1 MAFTQ
6 QAPIGAPN
14 ADLITQTLAKLQ
26 PDSALQDYA
35 RMHKNDVYI
44 VSLANAESNRRKALR
59 LAAQGNAG
67 QQPTVADQSIAGM
80 APAPVAQTQLPE
92 NQGIAQIP
100 TPNMQRLA
108 DGGIAGYDDEEQ
120 GMATGGMGGMFNFAQ
135 QSEPVMR
142 MSGGGAVQKYADTG
156 LVKSSIEQ
164 IQDANIQALSPLA
177 QQFKTAEQQFIAA
190 AKSGDQQ
197 AIAQY
202 MQIKEDLRKQL
213 EQAVSTKFG
222 NAAPKVLSQL
232 LNPQANAPTSAP
244 TAAPAAA
251 PVSAPASANV
261 PAPAPSA
268 PALPAAAAKVNAPA
282 APVVNTGSA
291 SVPGGP
297 SLKVGNAMET
307 GLGNLNTMMGDARN
321 RYLRNANS
329 TIPDTESTE
338 EILARRSALMPQGKA
353 YEETEASIKKEEDA
367 APEEKRQAGLMALTQ
382 GFLAVAAGESPYALT
397 NIAKGMGLGLKEYGD
412 SMKEFKK
419 AGKERQKQIAEIE
432 QARRAEAR
440 GDVDKASSLYES
452 AQDREQRRRTS
463 IDAGLASLEAHGIT
477 GATSLMGA
485 DISGKY
491 SLAGANTHAGATRY
505 AADKRSTDQKD
516 MMESIKGGQL
526 VDNAMKNLR
535 DQINKSDKYG
545 TQADKDAAFEKMW
558 PQVLQM
564 NPGLAKYAN
573 TTGGG
578 GMPTAAN
585 FVFNPQTGQ
594 LEPGK

>member
-100 TPNMQRLA
+100 TPNMRTLA
-108 DGGIAGYDDEEQ
+108 DGGIAGYDEEQ

-135 QSEPVMR
+135 QSEPVVR

-232 LNPQANAPTSAP
+232 LNPQADAPASAP
-244 TAAPAAA
+244 TAAPATA
-251 PVSAPASANV
+251 PVNAPASTNV

-491 SLAGANTHAGATRY
+491 SLAGANVHAGATRY
-505 AADKRSTDQKD
+505 AADKRSKDQSEYLQAIRGSGAIEQARKNV
-516 MMESIKGGQL
+516 MEQ
-526 VDNAMKNLR
+526 VMKAN
-535 DQINKSDKYG
+535 KYG
-545 TQADKDAAFEKMW
+545 TPDELKTAFETEWEKT
-558 PQVLQM
+558 LQL
-564 NPGLAKYAN
+564 NPALAKLAGTPGGGDAVD
-573 TTGGG
+573 TTG
-578 GMPTAAN
+578 
-585 FVFNPQTGQ
+585 FKV
-594 LEPGK
+594 LR

>member
-1 MAFTQ
+1 
-6 QAPIGAPN
+6 
-14 ADLITQTLAKLQ
+14 
-26 PDSALQDYA
+26 
-35 RMHKNDVYI
+35 
-44 VSLANAESNRRKALR
+44 
-59 LAAQGNAG
+59 
-67 QQPTVADQSIAGM
+67 
-80 APAPVAQTQLPE
+80 
-92 NQGIAQIP
+92 
-100 TPNMQRLA
+100 
-108 DGGIAGYDDEEQ
+108 
-120 GMATGGMGGMFNFAQ
+120 
-135 QSEPVMR
+135 
-142 MSGGGAVQKYADTG
+142 
-156 LVKSSIEQ
+156 
-164 IQDANIQALSPLA
+164 
-177 QQFKTAEQQFIAA
+177 
-190 AKSGDQQ
+190 
-197 AIAQY
+197 

-232 LNPQANAPTSAP
+232 LNPQADAPASAP
-244 TAAPAAA
+244 TAAPATA
-251 PVSAPASANV
+251 PVNAPASTNV

-491 SLAGANTHAGATRY
+491 SLAGANVHAAATMGA
-505 AADKRSTDQKD
+505 AKMRSKDQSEYLQAIRGSGAIEQARKNV
-516 MMESIKGGQL
+516 MEQ
-526 VDNAMKNLR
+526 VMKAN
-535 DQINKSDKYG
+535 KYG
-545 TQADKDAAFEKMW
+545 TPDELKTAFETEWEKT
-558 PQVLQM
+558 LQL
-564 NPGLAKYAN
+564 NPALAKLAGTPGGGDAVD
-573 TTGGG
+573 TTG
-578 GMPTAAN
+578 
-585 FVFNPQTGQ
+585 FKV
-594 LEPGK
+594 LR